1 MTTTNPITRF
11 DGEYSFL
18 SNFHECEIS
27 HDDLVF
33 QSVEAAFQAMKCQA
47 HEERVPFTEMSPAQA
62 REAGRKVRLRP
73 DWEEQKLHIMY
84 ALVTEKFSSPDLR
97 QKLLGTGEAKLL
109 EGNQWHDNYWGS
121 CGCPQCKGT
130 PGHNYLGKILMRV
143 RGDLAA
149 MPQEEPAVPAESVPP
164 PEPPAEDAGK
174 QAEAQKA
181 AEDEKRRAHEEA
193 EAKRKAEFDAKQ
205 AKKRAA
211 DAKALADLEAM
222 GDDDVKGAS
231 VEKIGVALERLTRR
245 NMKQCVTQHVVE
257 LCEADPAFARLTMHP
272 RKSMLN
278 CFMYINRK
286 AKEYLEEEMK
296 ALDEKPESGFA
307 GGDVPDD
314 LCYQWALEYFRDP
327 DAEEDKG
334 KKEEFVPKPYT
345 GGSSSAKK
353 KKDPA
358 AKKESKPK
366 KEPAPK
372 KPPTAPTAAAP
383 AQEQMSLFGG
393 AVAAVA

>member
-11 DGEYSFL
+11 EGEYSFL

-33 QSVEAAFQAMKCQA
+33 QSVEAAFQSMKCQA
-47 HEERVPFTEMSPAQA
+47 HEERIPFQQMTASEA
-62 REAGRKVRLRP
+62 RQAGRKVQLRP

-109 EGNQWHDNYWGS
+109 EGNNWHDNYWGS

-130 PGHNYLGKILMRV
+130 PGHNYLGKILTRV

-149 MPQEEPAVPAESVPP
+149 MPQEEPKVPAEPVPL

-193 EAKRKAEFDAKQ
+193 EAKRKADFDAAQ
-205 AKKRAA
+205 AKKKEA
-211 DAKALADLEAM
+211 DQKAIAELEAM

-245 NMKQCVTQHVVE
+245 NMKQCVTQHLQE
-257 LCEADPAFARLTMHP
+257 ECEADPAFARLTMHP

-278 CFMYINRK
+278 CFRYINRK
-286 AKEYLEEEMK
+286 AMEYLKAEMET
-296 ALDEKPESGFA
+296 LDEKQDGNGI

-334 KKEEFVPKPYT
+334 KKEEFVPKPYY
-345 GGSSSAKK
+345 GGGSSAKK
-353 KKDPA
+353 
-358 AKKESKPK
+358 KKESKPK

-372 KPPTAPTAAAP
+372 KTPKAPKAAAP